1 MSIEEDQPDVALDIS
16 NEAKRT
22 IQGKIVSSGIAGVL
36 SLVPGVGGAVIEM
49 MTELAIQRTN
59 DRIKEMFEYFV
70 NRIREVGEE
79 RVDRDWFRGEEF
91 QTLLYEALHQLHVT
105 RDREKIEMLGVSLAN
120 SGAPGFKG
128 DARNDLFVRFVRDLA
143 PQHIK
148 MLVELAPLRLEFHTD
163 LAPPPNVQPLS
174 EETIQ
179 RLTWDRR
186 PTMAP
191 HNDDLLALQMLHAY
205 GLVHEFLSSS
215 VEEPHFSSGRI
226 TESDITSA
234 IRKFVKQ
241 LQESPVRSFRISEL
255 GRDFLS
261 FMGLPKGKAVQEK
274 APPPTSSPVSPPQ
287 RTDPHNRRPPGA

>member
-1 MSIEEDQPDVALDIS
+1 MPIDEEQPNVALEIG

-22 IQGKIVSSGIAGVL
+22 IQEKIVSSGIAGVL

-79 RVDRDWFRGEEF
+79 KVDREWFRGEEF
-91 QTLLYEALHQLHVT
+91 QTLLYEAFHQLHVT
-105 RDREKIEMLGVSLAN
+105 QDQQKIEMLGVSLAN

-128 DARNDLFVRFVRDLA
+128 DDRNDLFVRFVRDLG
-143 PQHIK
+143 PQHIRL
-148 MLVELAPLRLEFHTD
+148 LVGLAPQPIEFQTD
-163 LAPPPNVQPLS
+163 LTPPPDVKPLP

-179 RLTWDRR
+179 RLIWDRR
-186 PTMAP
+186 PTLTP

-205 GLVHEFLSSS
+205 GLVQEFLSSS
-215 VEEPHFSSGRI
+215 VEEPRFSSRI
-226 TESDITSA
+226 TESEITSA

-261 FMGLPKGKAVQEK
+261 FMGLPQGKAVQEK
-274 APPPTSSPVSPPQ
+274 APPPTSM
-287 RTDPHNRRPPGA
+287 